1 MNRKKMNWQRILDI
15 IDDEQKSLGQ
25 PCSRRKTMMVG
36 KKKKKSN
43 SWNQRAGE
51 WCPGT
56 DGGGGKE
63 GKGEKLVKG
72 YNILCICKMRK
83 FYGFSVHDDYS
94 Y

>member
-1 MNRKKMNWQRILDI
+1 MNWQRILDI

-63 GKGEKLVKG
+63 RARSWSKDTTYFAFV
-72 YNILCICKMRK
+72 R
-83 FYGFSVHDDYS
+83 
-94 Y
+94 